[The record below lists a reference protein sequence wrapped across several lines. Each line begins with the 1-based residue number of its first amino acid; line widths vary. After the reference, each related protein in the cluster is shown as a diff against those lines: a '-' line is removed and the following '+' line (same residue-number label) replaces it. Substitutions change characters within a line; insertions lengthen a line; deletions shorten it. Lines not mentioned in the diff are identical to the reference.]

1 MGKRVHVIVNP
12 AAGQDVPVLN
22 VLNRAFQPAGVDWDV
37 FVTKRAGDARR
48 YAEQAVRAG
57 VAAVAV
63 YGGDGT
69 VMETAAGL
77 IGADV
82 PLAIFPG
89 GTANVIAGELG
100 IPRDLAQAA
109 ALVGGPA
116 AAERYVDVGQIGEEY
131 FLIRVGMG
139 FEAQMVQGADRTLKD
154 RVGVLAYGVAA
165 VQALAEPAVARY
177 RLTIDGEIIER
188 TAMTCI
194 IANAGSFGTLPLTLA
209 PTIDVSD
216 GFLDVVLVTRADL
229 PGLVQVAASIVA
241 GNEDAEPLHHWR
253 AREVSVEADP
263 PRTVQVDG
271 EVWGQTPF
279 TARVVPRAVRVLV
292 PTIAQPRPL

>member
-1 MGKRVHVIVNP
+1 
-12 AAGQDVPVLN
+12 
-22 VLNRAFQPAGVDWDV
+22 
-37 FVTKRAGDARR
+37 
-48 YAEQAVRAG
+48 
-57 VAAVAV
+57 
-63 YGGDGT
+63 
-69 VMETAAGL
+69 METAAGL

-116 AAERYVDVGQIGEEY
+116 AERYVEVGQIGEEY

>member
-116 AAERYVDVGQIGEEY
+116 AERYVDVGQIGEEY

-177 RLTIDGEIIER
+177 RLTIDGTSVEH

-194 IANAGSFGTLPLTLA
+194 VANAGSFGTLPLTLA
-209 PTIDVSD
+209 PEIDVSD

-292 PTIAQPRPL
+292 PTIAQPRHL

>member
-177 RLTIDGEIIER
+177 RLAIDGEIIER